1 MILHLKYF
9 PVHGSGSQDPLIWI
23 LFRVDP
29 SSAFFYFDLYLIIQ
43 IEKKRKQITNS
54 TSLFSLL

>member
-1 MILHLKYF
+1 MILHSKYF

-29 SSAFFYFDLYLIIQ
+29 PFFILIY
-43 IEKKRKQITNS
+43 
-54 TSLFSLL
+54 TS